1 MKRKKLSKSQYMR
14 RKRKTPVMKANKKVL
29 YTSSVAL
36 SLFATG
42 ITAPNVFALDWNPRS
57 VSEISQEIED
67 KGGKLTYTVKYGDTL
82 SAIAEA
88 MNIDLDILA
97 QVNQIADVNLIFPD
111 TVLTTT
117 VDQNHQVTQIEI
129 QAPVQEEAT
138 ENTVQATV
146 DIAANEITVD
156 DTVIPLE
163 STDAPSS
170 SASITE
176 VSVETPVEEAPVTE
190 VPVETPVEEAPITEI
205 SVKTPVEKAP
215 ITEVSVEAPV
225 EEAPVTEVP
234 VETPLEETP
243 VEEVPVTEV
252 SVETPV
258 EEAPVTEV
266 PVETPLEETPVEEVP
281 VTEVSVETP
290 VEEAPV
296 TEGPAETPVE
306 EALVTEVPAE
316 TPVEEAP
323 VAEVNSV
330 EAAPVTSTPAAST
343 ATTVATVSTTSSSTT
358 SSYDV
363 GLQPQVAAFRA
374 EVANAFG
381 ITSFSG
387 YRAGDTGDHGK
398 GLAIDFMVPQ
408 SSALGDQVAAYA
420 AANLASKNISYII
433 WKQRFYSPYASIYG
447 PAYTWNLM
455 PDRGSITENHYD
467 HVHVSFNQ

>member
-29 YTSSVAL
+29 YTSSLAL

-42 ITAPNVFALDWNPRS
+42 ITAPNVFALDWTPRS

-97 QVNQIADVNLIFPD
+97 QINQIADVNLIFPD

-129 QAPVQEEAT
+129 QAPVQEEAA
-138 ENTVQATV
+138 ENTVQATI

-163 STDAPSS
+163 PTDAPSS
-170 SASITE
+170 SASDTE

-190 VPVETPVEEAPITEI
+190 VPAET
-205 SVKTPVEKAP
+205 
-215 ITEVSVEAPV
+215 PV
-225 EEAPVTEVP
+225 EEAPVTEAP
-234 VETPLEETP
+234 VETPSEETQ

-258 EEAPVTEV
+258 EAAP
-266 PVETPLEETPVEEVP
+266 
-281 VTEVSVETP
+281 
-290 VEEAPV
+290 
-296 TEGPAETPVE
+296 
-306 EALVTEVPAE
+306 VTEVPAE
-316 TPVEEAP
+316 TPVEVAP
-323 VAEVNSV
+323 VAEVPAETPVKEAPVTEVPAETPV
-330 EAAPVTSTPAAST
+330 EAAPVAEVSSVEATPVTPTPAAST
-343 ATTVATVSTTSSSTT
+343 ATTVATVSTTSSST

-363 GLQPQVAAFRA
+363 GLQPQVATFRA
-374 EVANAFG
+374 EVADAFG

-420 AANLASKNISYII
+420 VANLASKNISYII

>member
-14 RKRKTPVMKANKKVL
+14 RRRKTPVMKANKKVL
-29 YTSSVAL
+29 YTSSLAL

-42 ITAPNVFALDWNPRS
+42 ITAPNVFALDWTPRS

-129 QAPVQEEAT
+129 QAPVQEEAA
-138 ENTVQATV
+138 ENTMQATV

-176 VSVETPVEEAPVTE
+176 VSVETQVEEA
-190 VPVETPVEEAPITEI
+190 
-205 SVKTPVEKAP
+205 
-215 ITEVSVEAPV
+215 
-225 EEAPVTEVP
+225 
-234 VETPLEETP
+234 
-243 VEEVPVTEV
+243 PVTEV

-281 VTEVSVETP
+281 VTEVSVKTP

-306 EALVTEVPAE
+306 EALVTEVSAE

-330 EAAPVTSTPAAST
+330 EAAPVTPTPAAST
-343 ATTVATVSTTSSSTT
+343 ATTVATVSTTSSSIT

>member
-29 YTSSVAL
+29 YTSSLAL

-42 ITAPNVFALDWNPRS
+42 ITAPNVFALDWTPRS

-129 QAPVQEEAT
+129 QAPVQEETA

-170 SASITE
+170 SASI
-176 VSVETPVEEAPVTE
+176 
-190 VPVETPVEEAPITEI
+190 
-205 SVKTPVEKAP
+205 
-215 ITEVSVEAPV
+215 
-225 EEAPVTEVP
+225 
-234 VETPLEETP
+234 
-243 VEEVPVTEV
+243 TEV

-330 EAAPVTSTPAAST
+330 EAAPVTPTPAAST

-420 AANLASKNISYII
+420 VVNVASKNISYII

>member
-1 MKRKKLSKSQYMR
+1 MKRKQLSKSQYMR

-29 YTSSVAL
+29 YTSSLAL

-42 ITAPNVFALDWNPRS
+42 ITAPNVFALDWTPRS

-67 KGGKLTYTVKYGDTL
+67 KGGKLTYTVQYGDTL

-129 QAPVQEEAT
+129 QAPAQEETA

-170 SASITE
+170 SAS
-176 VSVETPVEEAPVTE
+176 
-190 VPVETPVEEAPITEI
+190 
-205 SVKTPVEKAP
+205 
-215 ITEVSVEAPV
+215 
-225 EEAPVTEVP
+225 
-234 VETPLEETP
+234 
-243 VEEVPVTEV
+243 VTEV

-266 PVETPLEETPVEEVP
+266 PAETPLEETLVEEVQ

-296 TEGPAETPVE
+296 TEVPAETPVEEAPVTEVPAETPVE

-316 TPVEEAP
+316 TPVE
-323 VAEVNSV
+323 
-330 EAAPVTSTPAAST
+330 AAPVTPIPAAST
-343 ATTVATVSTTSSSTT
+343 ATTVATVSTISSST

-420 AANLASKNISYII
+420 VANISSKNISYII
-433 WKQRFYSPYASIYG
+433 WKQRFYAPFDSIYG

-455 PDRGSITENHYD
+455 PDRGSVTENHYD

>member
-129 QAPVQEEAT
+129 QAPVQEEAA

-170 SASITE
+170 SASI
-176 VSVETPVEEAPVTE
+176 
-190 VPVETPVEEAPITEI
+190 
-205 SVKTPVEKAP
+205 
-215 ITEVSVEAPV
+215 
-225 EEAPVTEVP
+225 
-234 VETPLEETP
+234 
-243 VEEVPVTEV
+243 TEV

-330 EAAPVTSTPAAST
+330 EAAPVTPTPAAST

>member
-129 QAPVQEEAT
+129 QAPVQEEAA

-156 DTVIPLE
+156 DTVITLE

-170 SASITE
+170 SASI
-176 VSVETPVEEAPVTE
+176 
-190 VPVETPVEEAPITEI
+190 
-205 SVKTPVEKAP
+205 
-215 ITEVSVEAPV
+215 
-225 EEAPVTEVP
+225 
-234 VETPLEETP
+234 
-243 VEEVPVTEV
+243 TEV

-296 TEGPAETPVE
+296 TEVPV
-306 EALVTEVPAE
+306 E

-323 VAEVNSV
+323 VAE
-330 EAAPVTSTPAAST
+330 EAAPVTPTPAVST

-363 GLQPQVAAFRA
+363 GLQPQVVAFRA

-420 AANLASKNISYII
+420 VANVASKNISYII

>member
-29 YTSSVAL
+29 YTSSLAL

-42 ITAPNVFALDWNPRS
+42 ITAPNVFALDWTPRS

-129 QAPVQEEAT
+129 QAPVQEEAD

-190 VPVETPVEEAPITEI
+190 VPVETP
-205 SVKTPVEKAP
+205 
-215 ITEVSVEAPV
+215 
-225 EEAPVTEVP
+225 
-234 VETPLEETP
+234 LEETP

-266 PVETPLEETPVEEVP
+266 PVETPLEETPLEETPVEEVP
-281 VTEVSVETP
+281 VTEVSVETL

-316 TPVEEAP
+316 TLVEEAP

-330 EAAPVTSTPAAST
+330 EAAPVTPTPAAST

>member
-1 MKRKKLSKSQYMR
+1 
-14 RKRKTPVMKANKKVL
+14 MKANKKVL
-29 YTSSVAL
+29 YTSSLAL

-42 ITAPNVFALDWNPRS
+42 ITAPNVFALDWTPRS

-88 MNIDLDILA
+88 MNIDLDIIA
-97 QVNQIADVNLIFPD
+97 QINQIADVNLIFPD

-129 QAPVQEEAT
+129 QAPVQEEAA

-190 VPVETPVEEAPITEI
+190 VPVETPLEE
-205 SVKTPVEKAP
+205 TPLE
-215 ITEVSVEAPV
+215 
-225 EEAPVTEVP
+225 
-234 VETPLEETP
+234 ETPLEETP

-252 SVETPV
+252 SVETPVEEAPVTEGPAETPV

-306 EALVTEVPAE
+306 EA
-316 TPVEEAP
+316 P

-330 EAAPVTSTPAAST
+330 EAAPVTPTPAAST

>member
-1 MKRKKLSKSQYMR
+1 MKRKKLSKSQHMR

-29 YTSSVAL
+29 YTSSLAL

-42 ITAPNVFALDWNPRS
+42 ITAPNVFALDWTPRS

-129 QAPVQEEAT
+129 QAPVQEEAA

-146 DIAANEITVD
+146 DIAANEITVN

-190 VPVETPVEEAPITEI
+190 VPVETP
-205 SVKTPVEKAP
+205 
-215 ITEVSVEAPV
+215 
-225 EEAPVTEVP
+225 
-234 VETPLEETP
+234 LEETP

-252 SVETPV
+252 SVET
-258 EEAPVTEV
+258 
-266 PVETPLEETPVEEVP
+266 L
-281 VTEVSVETP
+281 

-316 TPVEEAP
+316 TPVEKAP

-330 EAAPVTSTPAAST
+330 EAAPVTPTPAAST

-420 AANLASKNISYII
+420 VANVASKNISYII

>member
-29 YTSSVAL
+29 YTSSLAL

-42 ITAPNVFALDWNPRS
+42 ITASNVFALDWTPRS

-129 QAPVQEEAT
+129 QAPVQEEAA

-146 DIAANEITVD
+146 DIAANEITVN

-190 VPVETPVEEAPITEI
+190 VPVETPLE
-205 SVKTPVEKAP
+205 
-215 ITEVSVEAPV
+215 
-225 EEAPVTEVP
+225 
-234 VETPLEETP
+234 ETPLE
-243 VEEVPVTEV
+243 
-252 SVETPV
+252 
-258 EEAPVTEV
+258 
-266 PVETPLEETPVEEVP
+266 ETPLEETPVEEVP

-316 TPVEEAP
+316 TPVEKAP

-330 EAAPVTSTPAAST
+330 EAAPVTPTPAAST

-420 AANLASKNISYII
+420 VANVASKNISYII

>member
-29 YTSSVAL
+29 YTSSLAL

-42 ITAPNVFALDWNPRS
+42 ITAPNVFALDWTPRS

-129 QAPVQEEAT
+129 QAPVQEEAA

-146 DIAANEITVD
+146 DIAANEITVN

-190 VPVETPVEEAPITEI
+190 VPVETPLEE
-205 SVKTPVEKAP
+205 TPVEEVP
-215 ITEVSVEAPV
+215 VTEVSVETPV
-225 EEAPVTEVP
+225 EEAPATEVP

-266 PVETPLEETPVEEVP
+266 PVETPLEETPLEETPVEEVP
-281 VTEVSVETP
+281 VTEVSVETL

-323 VAEVNSV
+323 IAEVNSV
-330 EAAPVTSTPAAST
+330 EAAPVTPTPAAST

-420 AANLASKNISYII
+420 AANVASKNISYII

>member
-29 YTSSVAL
+29 YTSSLAL

-42 ITAPNVFALDWNPRS
+42 ITAPNVFALDWTPRS

-88 MNIDLDILA
+88 MNIDLDIIA

-129 QAPVQEEAT
+129 QAPVQEETA

-176 VSVETPVEEAPVTE
+176 VSVET
-190 VPVETPVEEAPITEI
+190 
-205 SVKTPVEKAP
+205 
-215 ITEVSVEAPV
+215 PV

-281 VTEVSVETP
+281 VTEVSVETL

-330 EAAPVTSTPAAST
+330 EAAPVTPTPAAST
-343 ATTVATVSTTSSSTT
+343 TTTVATVSTTSSSTT

-420 AANLASKNISYII
+420 AANVASKNISYII

>member
-1 MKRKKLSKSQYMR
+1 MKRKRTNKPQHMR
-14 RKRKTPVMKANKKVL
+14 RKRKTPVLKANKKVL
-29 YTSSVAL
+29 YTSSLAL

-42 ITAPNVFALDWNPRS
+42 LTAPAVLALDWTPRS

-129 QAPVQEEAT
+129 QAPVQEEVA

-163 STDAPSS
+163 STETPTSS
-170 SASITE
+170 
-176 VSVETPVEEAPVTE
+176 VSVEEAPVTETPVAETPVEEAPVTE
-190 VPVETPVEEAPITEI
+190 VPA
-205 SVKTPVEKAP
+205 A
-215 ITEVSVEAPV
+215 
-225 EEAPVTEVP
+225 
-234 VETPLEETP
+234 
-243 VEEVPVTEV
+243 
-252 SVETPV
+252 ETPV
-258 EEAPVTEV
+258 EEAPVTEA
-266 PVETPLEETPVEEVP
+266 PAA
-281 VTEVSVETP
+281 ETP
-290 VEEAPV
+290 VEEAP
-296 TEGPAETPVE
+296 
-306 EALVTEVPAE
+306 VTEVPAE

-323 VAEVNSV
+323 VTEAPAAETPV
-330 EAAPVTSTPAAST
+330 EEAPVAETPAAETPVEEAPVTEAPVAETPVEEAPVTPTPTAST
-343 ATTVATVSTTSSSTT
+343 ATTVTTVSTTSSST

-387 YRAGDTGDHGK
+387 YRAGSSDDHGL
-398 GLAIDFMVPQ
+398 GLAIDFMVPE

-420 AANLASKNISYII
+420 VANISSKNINYII
-433 WKQRFYSPYASIYG
+433 WKQRFYAPYDSIYG

-455 PDRGSITENHYD
+455 PDRGSITQNHYD
-467 HVHVSFNQ
+467 HVHVSFNR

>member
-29 YTSSVAL
+29 YTSSLAL

-42 ITAPNVFALDWNPRS
+42 ITAPNVFALDWTPRS

-129 QAPVQEEAT
+129 QAPVQEEAA

-190 VPVETPVEEAPITEI
+190 V
-205 SVKTPVEKAP
+205 SVK
-215 ITEVSVEAPV
+215 
-225 EEAPVTEVP
+225 
-234 VETPLEETP
+234 TP

-252 SVETPV
+252 P
-258 EEAPVTEV
+258 
-266 PVETPLEETPVEEVP
+266 
-281 VTEVSVETP
+281 VETP

-330 EAAPVTSTPAAST
+330 EAAPVTPTPAVST